1 MRQGLANPGVRQ
13 GSKLAARYRFGVNER
28 QEVQLGVQAGFLHD
42 ALQGV
47 VKAIVVNIG
56 RPRIGRAV
64 SIKIAQGN
72 GLYRCIGLMRGLEQA
87 GMKATQ
93 AEAVGGRAFGE
104 DQYAVTLCQC
114 RGNVLHGVL
123 SLAALDE
130 QTAGTGGQPADE
142 WPCAHF
148 RFGQKTHAR

>member
-1 MRQGLANPGVRQ
+1 MRQCRTNPCMRYCR
-13 GSKLAARYRFGVNER
+13 KLTARYRFGVNER
-28 QEVQLGVQAGFLHD
+28 QEVQLGVQTGFLYD

-56 RPRIGRAV
+56 RTRIWRAV

-104 DQYAVTLCQC
+104 DQHAVALCQC

-123 SLAALDE
+123 SLAALNE
-130 QTAGTGGQPADE
+130 QAAGAGGQPANK
-142 WPCAHF
+142 WPCAHL
-148 RFGQKTHAR
+148 